1 MARIRRSHNECGV
14 LSLIGFPR
22 RASLKIRARNARL
35 SFGAR
40 LAARRTLDS
49 YRKTGLAD
57 RRRARG
63 TPGGAGDRRTRWR
76 AEGSPLGRAAQLRRP
91 VATGREFRP
100 GARSPSKDSS
110 PGRAAFPCRP
120 RGRARRHSLGR
131 AARAGA
137 GCPNRFR
144 CGSRGIRRAGEP
156 GRAGAGGNNNR
167 ARSTRARPPGSSDPS
182 LQAGL
187 NYGPL
192 AMTSRGSEGRV
203 FGDGLAAAAAAAK
216 FASPEKLL
224 VTADFARALQELHP
238 ARAAGLAVAGDFTDT
253 RVRLHSFYTPD
264 AKLGS
269 VYRRRMLAYGVGG
282 VAGILLLGVAGREAH
297 QRLFPPLPAGIRLS
311 VKPRG
316 EGFVDGGSRGDAP
329 PLQGVDV
336 GAGRR
341 RVQLA

>member
-1 MARIRRSHNECGV
+1 MNSRATPVYANVAYLRIAQFASRAVGEQAALKEKLESRAKHAIGSLPAEERAV
-14 LSLIGFPR
+14 LDADDGIALILFCDP
-22 RASLKIRARNARL
+22 
-35 SFGAR
+35 
-40 LAARRTLDS
+40 
-49 YRKTGLAD
+49 
-57 RRRARG
+57 
-63 TPGGAGDRRTRWR
+63 
-76 AEGSPLGRAAQLRRP
+76 
-91 VATGREFRP
+91 
-100 GARSPSKDSS
+100 
-110 PGRAAFPCRP
+110 
-120 RGRARRHSLGR
+120 
-131 AARAGA
+131 ARALDVA
-137 GCPNRFR
+137 QV
-144 CGSRGIRRAGEP
+144 IHA
-156 GRAGAGGNNNR
+156 A
-167 ARSTRARPPGSSDPS
+167 SSDSS

-297 QRLFPPLPAGIRLS
+297 QRLFPPLPAVIRLS

-316 EGFVDGGSRGDAP
+316 EVFVDGVSRGNAP
-329 PLQGVDV
+329 PLQEIDV
-336 GAGRR
+336 VAGRR
-341 RVQLA
+341 VVQLRNPGYPPLEITLDLKPGERTTIAHTFTRPAPQPRPEFWRDLKKKFGS